1 MNVIYF
7 MIPIALLLAGGFIAA
22 CIWALS
28 SGQFDDLDTPAM
40 RMLKND
46 DFKIIKKTETVI
58 KENLK

>member
-7 MIPIALLLAGGFIAA
+7 MIPVALLMAAGFIAA

-28 SGQFDDLDTPAM
+28 SGQFDDLETPAM

-46 DFKIIKKTETVI
+46 DFKILNKTETVM